1 MQVESLV
8 LDDALVSI
16 FETGNCINF
25 DQNGS
30 SKKITPL
37 RSIICHLEEYIIREY
52 ITIVQFHILYT
63 LLVMDLKVPE
73 IGFSGIRN
81 QLKNGL
87 MES

>member
-1 MQVESLV
+1 MCASGKFSTSTT

-37 RSIICHLEEYIIREY
+37 RSIICHLEEYIIR
-52 ITIVQFHILYT
+52 
-63 LLVMDLKVPE
+63 
-73 IGFSGIRN
+73 
-81 QLKNGL
+81 
-87 MES
+87 

>member
-1 MQVESLV
+1 MCASGKFSTSTT

-37 RSIICHLEEYIIREY
+37 RSIICHLEEYIIRDY
-52 ITIVQFHILYT
+52 ITIVQFHILYYIS
-63 LLVMDLKVPE
+63 DGSE
-73 IGFSGIRN
+73 IRF
-81 QLKNGL
+81 
-87 MES
+87 